1 MTAASDSCPAG
12 APVTLAAPDVVRNPL
27 PLLERLRQDGPV
39 FHDPVTG
46 YFVVTRYAD
55 VVKVLQNPTV
65 FSSRNPMTFNSGAG
79 VRATAVEVGRIYA
92 QEGYPQIDTLIT
104 NDPPSHTQYRALV
117 DKQFT
122 AANVKK
128 MEPML
133 EQMAEELL
141 DGFVAQGHANFSAA
155 FASKLPIWVIADQLG
170 IPRARSADIKQWSD
184 MTIEVLNPQ
193 IPAERELHIAHTIAG
208 MQRYLESLAREYEH
222 APVDN
227 LYSRLVHAEMDGRRL
242 EAQERVAL
250 AYHILVA
257 GNETTVNSLELA
269 AYLLAKNPALQ
280 SALREKPELVTSF
293 VEEVVRMNSPIP
305 NAMRV
310 TTEDVDY
317 DGVKIPKGAVVLVSL
332 LSANHDA
339 SVFDCPYQVDLQRR
353 AGQQLGFS
361 RGIHSCLGI
370 VLARAEMRI
379 AITRLLARVDE
390 IELDAGH
397 PEPQFRPLFGIRKL
411 EEVHIRFK
419 PVAGRSVA

>member
-1 MTAASDSCPAG
+1 MSVTPEGGCAA
-12 APVTLAAPDVVRNPL
+12 APVTLAAPDIVRNPL
-27 PLLERLRQDGPV
+27 PLLEQLRQEGPI

-46 YFVVTRYAD
+46 YYVVTRYDD
-55 VVKVLQNPTV
+55 VVKVLQNPAL
-65 FSSRNPMTFNSGAG
+65 FSSKNPMTFNSGAG
-79 VRATAVEVGRIYA
+79 VRPSAVEVGRIYA
-92 QEGYPQIDTLIT
+92 EEGYPQIDTLIT

-122 AANVKK
+122 AANVRK

-133 EQMAEELL
+133 EQMSDDLL
-141 DGFVAQGHANFSAA
+141 AGFVGAGQANYSAA

-170 IPRARSADIKQWSD
+170 IPRERAADIKQWSD

-193 IPAERELHIAHTIAG
+193 IPAERELHIAHTLAA
-208 MQRYLESLAREYEH
+208 MQRYLEALAQGYET

-242 EAQERVAL
+242 QAQERVAL

-257 GNETTVNSLELA
+257 GNETTVNALELA
-269 AYLLAKNPALQ
+269 VFLLA
-280 SALREKPELVTSF
+280 RHPELQDVLRAEPGRLPAF
-293 VEEVVRMNSPIP
+293 IEEVVRMNSPIP

-317 DGVKIPKGAVVLVSL
+317 AGIRIPKNSVLLVSL

-339 SVFDCPYQVDLQRR
+339 SVFACPYQVDLDRR

-379 AITRLLARVDE
+379 AIGRLLARVRD
-390 IELDAGH
+390 IRLDPDH
-397 PEPQFRPLFGIRKL
+397 PEPLFRPLFGIRKL
-411 EEVHIRFK
+411 EEVHIRFN
-419 PVAGRSVA
+419 PA